1 MCNKIYSVGLFRL
14 SNNSFAQPSAKLV
27 IAFYLPPF
35 SMEYLNK
42 ALVEQKNMIYTR
54 LAHAK
59 NG

>member
-1 MCNKIYSVGLFRL
+1 MCNKIYSLGLFRL

-42 ALVEQKNMIYTR
+42 ALVEQKKMIYTR
-54 LAHAK
+54 LAHGK